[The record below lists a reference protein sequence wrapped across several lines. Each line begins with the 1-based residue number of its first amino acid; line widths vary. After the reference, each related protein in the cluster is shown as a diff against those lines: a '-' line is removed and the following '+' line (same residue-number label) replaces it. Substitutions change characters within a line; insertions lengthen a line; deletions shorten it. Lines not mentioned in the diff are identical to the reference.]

1 MTSVHVKPPKTSRPS
16 RAGKE
21 NSDGFK
27 PALSKGLSRLFQPVQ
42 NSDYSGRVQ
51 THAQQ
56 GFHPSST
63 TIRLTDVCP
72 FRAARLSA
80 PVNLET

>member
-1 MTSVHVKPPKTSRPS
+1 MTSRRVKPPKTSRPS

-21 NSDGFK
+21 NSGGFK
-27 PALSKGLSRLFQPVQ
+27 PTLSKGLSRFFQPVQ
-42 NSDYSGRVQ
+42 NSDDSGRVQ

-56 GFHPSST
+56 GFHPPST
-63 TIRLTDVCP
+63 TIRLTDVSR